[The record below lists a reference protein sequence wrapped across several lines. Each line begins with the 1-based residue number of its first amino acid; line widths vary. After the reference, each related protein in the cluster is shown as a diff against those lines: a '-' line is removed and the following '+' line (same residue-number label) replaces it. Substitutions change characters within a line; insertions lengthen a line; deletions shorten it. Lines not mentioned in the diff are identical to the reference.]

1 MRIVFVNPYGA
12 GTTYSGPTVFL
23 SRLLEPVSRRHHTA
37 VLFGARHQRD
47 TALPGAATSIP
58 IMTFQRYSPWE
69 QLRWSVRV
77 TRWLL
82 RHADEYDV
90 VHIHGASLFNL
101 LPAVAAIAR
110 RRRYLLVPLAAR
122 ADLSLASRSNRL
134 PLIAALRRRLVS
146 RASLGLALS
155 DDIAEEFAALGLPR
169 RRILSIQ
176 NPVDTARFAPP
187 APPEDDP
194 RADRHVLGFVGKLCE
209 RKQPHVLLDTLAW
222 LRQRGFLDA
231 RAMFVGPFGDP
242 EYEAFFRAR
251 VAELGLT
258 AAVDLLGY
266 RTDVSAELA
275 RDVSVFLLPSTQ
287 EGLPGAL
294 IEAMAS
300 GLPAIVTDIGAMGR
314 VVRQAGC
321 GWVLPADPEAIGKAV
336 EKLWS
341 DRQLWTDYSAAAR
354 RYAREHCDIDVVA
367 HVYIRALER
376 AGDR

>member
-37 VLFGARHQRD
+37 VLLGARNEQD
-47 TALPGAATSIP
+47 TALPGAATSVP

-101 LPAVAAIAR
+101 LPAAAASAR
-110 RRRYLLVPLAAR
+110 RRRYLLVPLGAR
-122 ADLSLASRSNRL
+122 ADLSLASRSSRI
-134 PLIAALRRRLVS
+134 PLITALRRRLVS
-146 RASLGLALS
+146 GATLGLALS

-169 RRILSIQ
+169 QRIVAIR
-176 NPVDTARFAPP
+176 NPVDTERFAPP
-187 APPEDDP
+187 APPEEDP
-194 RADRHVLGFVGKLCE
+194 RADRPVLGFVGKLCE
-209 RKQPHVLLDTLAW
+209 RKQPHVVLDALAW
-222 LRQRGFLDA
+222 VRQRGFPNA
-231 RAMFVGPFGDP
+231 RAVFVGPFGDP
-242 EYEAFFRAR
+242 GYERFFRDR
-251 VAELGLT
+251 MAELGL
-258 AAVDLLGY
+258 AGAVDLVGY
-266 RTDVSAELA
+266 RADVSVQLA
-275 RDVSVFLLPSTQ
+275 RDMSVFLLPSKQ

-300 GLPAIVTDIGAMGR
+300 GLPAIVTDVGAMGR
-314 VVRQAGC
+314 VVREAGC
-321 GWVLPADPEAIGKAV
+321 GWVLPADPAAIGPALT
-336 EKLWS
+336 ELWR
-341 DRQLWTDYSAAAR
+341 DRRRWIELSTAAR
-354 RYAREHCDIDVVA
+354 RYAQAHCDIDVVA
-367 HVYIRALER
+367 HIYMGALDK

>member
-12 GTTYSGPTVFL
+12 GATYSGATVFL
-23 SRLLEPVSRRHHTA
+23 NRLLEPVSRRHHTT
-37 VLFGARHQRD
+37 VLFGARNRQD
-47 TALPGAATSIP
+47 TVLPWAATSVP
-58 IMTFQRYSPWE
+58 VMTFRRYSAVE

-101 LPAVAAIAR
+101 LPAVAALVR
-110 RRRYLLVPLAAR
+110 RRRYLLVPLGAR
-122 ADLSLASRSNRL
+122 ADLSLASRSSRL
-134 PLIAALRRRLVS
+134 PFITALRRRLVS
-146 RASLGLALS
+146 RAALGLALS
-155 DDIAEEFAALGLPR
+155 DDIAGEFAALGLPSQ
-169 RRILSIQ
+169 RIVAIQ
-176 NPVDTARFAPP
+176 NPVDTAHFAPP
-187 APPEDDP
+187 VPPDADP
-194 RADRHVLGFVGKLCE
+194 RADRRVLGFVGKLCA

-231 RAMFVGPFGDP
+231 RAVFVGPFGDP
-242 EYEAFFRAR
+242 EYERLFRDR
-251 VAELGLT
+251 MAELGLT

-266 RTDVSAELA
+266 RADVSAELA
-275 RDVSVFLLPSTQ
+275 RDMSVFLLPSTQ

-300 GLPAIVTDIGAMGR
+300 GLPAIVTDVGAMGR
-314 VVRQAGC
+314 VVQEAGC

-341 DRQLWTDYSAAAR
+341 DRQLWIEYSTAAR
-354 RYAREHCDIDVVA
+354 SYARENCDIDVVA
-367 HVYIRALER
+367 HVYMRAVEK